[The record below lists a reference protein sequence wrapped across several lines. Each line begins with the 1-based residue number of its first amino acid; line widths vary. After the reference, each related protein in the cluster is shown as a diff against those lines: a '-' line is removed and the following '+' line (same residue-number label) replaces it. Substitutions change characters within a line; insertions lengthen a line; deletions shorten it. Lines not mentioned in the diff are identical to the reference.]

1 MLDVAVLDRT
11 EVDMLVF
18 CKVGKLQFMEIDKI
32 ILGGFSVIFEEKQQ
46 QIGKRKTNR
55 LPVPLDNRTTWK
67 QDSTTADN

>member
-1 MLDVAVLDRT
+1 
-11 EVDMLVF
+11 
-18 CKVGKLQFMEIDKI
+18 MEIDKI

-55 LPVPLDNRTTWK
+55 LPVPLDNRTTWN